1 EWRLIFALSRW
12 GGLRCPSEV
21 LALRWVDV
29 DWERSRFT
37 VRSTKTEH
45 HEGKDR
51 RIVPI
56 FPELMPHLADAFDRA
71 EPGQEFVVTRCRDDG
86 VNLRTQL
93 VRIVERAG
101 LVPWPKL
108 FHNLRASRQ
117 TELAE
122 RYPIHVVCAWLGNS
136 TAIANE
142 HYLQVTEAH
151 YEQAAQIPAQSAAE
165 RACQGGTAFP
175 AGNEKAHDCKGL
187 QSLPFLHNRADYPQD
202 DSNP

>member
-1 EWRLIFALSRW
+1 
-12 GGLRCPSEV
+12 
-21 LALRWVDV
+21 
-29 DWERSRFT
+29 
-37 VRSTKTEH
+37 KTEH

-56 FPELMPHLADAFDRA
+56 FPELLPHLADAFDRA
-71 EPGQEFVVTRCRDDG
+71 EPGQEYVVTRCRDDG

-93 VRIVERAG
+93 ERIIERAV

-108 FHNLRASRQ
+108 FQNLRASRQ

-136 TAIANE
+136 TAIAKE

-151 YEQAAQIPAQSAAE
+151 YEQAAQIPAQSAAK
-165 RACQGGTAFP
+165 RGCQRETPIP
-175 AGNEKAHDCKGL
+175 AENPKVHADNGL
-187 QSLPFLHNRADYPQD
+187 HLTSIPV
-202 DSNP
+202 

>member
-1 EWRLIFALSRW
+1 SWGVGRC
-12 GGLRCPSEV
+12 GGLRCPWEV
-21 LALRWVDV
+21 LALRWIDI

-37 VRSTKTEH
+37 VRSAKTEH

-51 RIVPI
+51 RLVPI
-56 FPELMPHLADAFDRA
+56 FPELLPHLADAFDRA
-71 EPGQEFVVTRCRDDG
+71 EPGQEYVVTRCRDDG

-93 VRIVERAG
+93 ERIVQRAG

-136 TAIANE
+136 ARIAGE

-151 YEQAAQIPAQSAAE
+151 YEQAAQKAAQSATE
-165 RACQGGTAFP
+165 TGCQGRTAAP
-175 AGNEKAHDCKGL
+175 GRNEESPQWQGVATAGICGQSSLLPLVGL
-187 QSLPFLHNRADYPQD
+187 EPTTR
-202 DSNP
+202 